1 MKHDQLM
8 NMVVHNQ
15 VADVQVLKRGSV
27 QYTILEPLPSY
38 AGPARSVLKGT
49 YFFVDNSLTDCQ
61 SYSLS
66 GGDWIRYAR
75 DFEKG
80 CELVSVNM
88 NRDMID
94 HKEVR
99 T

>member
-15 VADVQVLKRGSV
+15 VVDVQVLKRGSV

-49 YFFVDNSLTDCQ
+49 
-61 SYSLS
+61 
-66 GGDWIRYAR
+66 
-75 DFEKG
+75 
-80 CELVSVNM
+80 
-88 NRDMID
+88 
-94 HKEVR
+94 
-99 T
+99 